1 MKKWKTRRPD
11 YTKLYPDVNI
21 PEDVLQFLKKSD
33 RRMEYLEYDI
43 KRYRYARGKDGKTIR
58 DSNGNPAVLPER
70 EVSLEKLIA
79 EGEDFPSS
87 AFSTEDEIIT
97 RMEREELRGRLSQ
110 LNSSERKLIGA
121 LFYSNGGNG
130 MSEREYARLS
140 GIPRKT
146 IAYQKAKILAKLR
159 EDY

>member
-11 YTKLYPDVNI
+11 YSKLYPDVNI
-21 PEDVLQFLKKSD
+21 PEEVLQFLKKSD
-33 RRMEYLEYDI
+33 RKMEYLEYDI

-58 DSNGNPAVLPER
+58 DSNGNPEVLPER

-79 EGEDFPSS
+79 EGEDFPSC
-87 AFSTEDEIIT
+87 AFSPDNVIIAK
-97 RMEREELRGRLSQ
+97 METEELRRRINR
-110 LNSSERKLIGA
+110 LNSGERKLINA
-121 LFYSNGGNG
+121 LFYSNSGNG
-130 MSEREYARLS
+130 MSEREYAKLS

-159 EDY
+159 EDF